1 MHHKPDWI
9 ERRQL
14 LRTRAE
20 GLLSGVSVAG
30 ETARP
35 AELLMHELLVHK
47 VELEMQV
54 EELRR
59 AHIEMEEA
67 RDRYLDL
74 YEFAPVGYLTINRS
88 GLISEINLTG
98 AALLGS
104 ERSKLI
110 DRRFAKFISATDIDR
125 WHRLFMSIMDSNRTE
140 MNAFDIALNRAD
152 ASTFMV
158 RVDCQRRGSIDA
170 PPTLRVALTDTSRLT
185 APVAPEI

>member
-9 ERRQL
+9 EKRQL

-30 ETARP
+30 EAAMP

-74 YEFAPVGYLTINRS
+74 YEFAPVGYLTIDRS

-98 AALLGS
+98 ATLLGS

-110 DRRFAKFISATDIDR
+110 DRRFARFIAATDKDR
-125 WHRLFMSIMDSNRTE
+125 WHRLFMNIMDSNGIERS
-140 MNAFDIALNRAD
+140 AFEIELNRGD
-152 ASTFMV
+152 ESTFMV
-158 RVDCQRRGSIDA
+158 RIDCQRRSSIDA
-170 PPTLRVALTDTSRLT
+170 PPTLRVALTDMSSLT
-185 APVAPEI
+185 PPVAPEI